1 MMNFAIV
8 VFRHNTSLI
17 RLLVDGVRRLDDVV
31 VTFVRHRHGCDF
43 VQVGLV
49 RWNDLQEHLKR
60 SIHVGCILVEQKSA
74 AEHEEEQKIVGT
86 FTELVFTRN

>member
-1 MMNFAIV
+1 MNVAIV

-17 RLLVDGVRRLDDVV
+17 RLLVDDVSLDDVV

-49 RWNDLQEHLKR
+49 GWNDLQEHLKR
-60 SIHVGCILVEQKSA
+60 GIHVGYTLGEQKSLRL
-74 AEHEEEQKIVGT
+74 HNGGT
-86 FTELVFTRN
+86 EKCE